1 MTDEE
6 KAGSPLRNRRDEAI
20 GWWLRG
26 KDRPLSPED
35 QTAFETWL
43 ARDPAN
49 KAAFDDISDMCE
61 HFMGLRPRAASLS
74 SPAMR
79 RFWLGGAAAFAA
91 TSLAFFIYS
100 GDISVYLRSDF
111 DTGTG
116 ETKRLTL
123 ADGSH
128 VELNAKSA
136 IAVHYSD
143 GQRRLTL
150 LAGEACFDVS
160 PDPARPFVVEAAGGT
175 TTALG
180 TAFDVALATN
190 AAHVTVTE
198 HRVAVASGGEN
209 VIVAGGQQTAYSDA
223 LRSGAAVPRQSGPRH
238 RVAAGQADFR
248 KHAARRGYSGVRP
261 LSPWPGLF
269 CQFRSPRAA
278 RDRLCSALT
287 IRSQAIGEIETS
299 LGLHATYLTRY
310 LIFLHH

>member
-100 GDISVYLRSDF
+100 GDISVYLRSDY

-198 HRVAVASGGEN
+198 HRVAVASGGRN
-209 VIVAGGQQTAYSDA
+209 VTVEGGQQTAYSDDSA
-223 LRSGAAVPRQSGPRH
+223 PEPPSPANLD
-238 RVAAGQADFR
+238 RVTAW
-248 KHAARRGYSGVRP
+248 RRGKLIFENTP
-261 LSPWPGLF
+261 LGEVIQAFGRYHHGLVYF
-269 CQFRSPRAA
+269 VNSDLRERRVTAVFGTDDPV
-278 RDRLCSALT
+278 
-287 IRSQAIGEIETS
+287 QAIGEIETS

>member
-6 KAGSPLRNRRDEAI
+6 KAGSLQRNPRDEAI
-20 GWWLRG
+20 GWWIRG

-35 QTAFETWL
+35 QTEFETWL

-61 HFMGLRPRAASLS
+61 HFMGMRPRPAPLS
-74 SPAMR
+74 SHAMR
-79 RFWLGGAAAFAA
+79 RLWLGGVVAFAA
-91 TSLAFFIYS
+91 TSLAFFMYF
-100 GDISVYLRSDF
+100 DEISVFLRSDYE
-111 DTGTG
+111 TGTG

-136 IAVHYSD
+136 IAVHYRD

-150 LAGEACFDVS
+150 LQGEALFEVT
-160 PDPARPFVVEAAGGT
+160 PDAARPFVVEAAGGT
-175 TTALG
+175 VTALG

-190 AAHVTVTE
+190 TAHVTVTE
-198 HRVAVASGGEN
+198 HRVAVASGGRN
-209 VIVAGGQQTAYSDA
+209 VTVEEGQQTAYGDDSAPELPSPANPD
-223 LRSGAAVPRQSGPRH
+223 
-238 RVAAGQADFR
+238 RVTAW
-248 KHAARRGYSGVRP
+248 RRGKLIFENTP
-261 LSPWPGLF
+261 LGEVIE
-269 CQFRSPRAA
+269 
-278 RDRLCSALT
+278 ALGRYHNGQVYFINSDLRERRVT
-287 IRSQAIGEIETS
+287 AVFGTDDPVQAIGEIETS